1 MCRNFF
7 IIGVLEWYDL
17 IFGELVAGA
26 HLDDLDAYILVAF
39 LLVEHPFDDGLVLL
53 FSGDEYAALAVP
65 RLGAAMD
72 TDAGTTGY
80 VAQ

>member
-7 IIGVLEWYDL
+7 IIGVLKWDDL
-17 IFGELVAGA
+17 IVGELVAGA
-26 HLDDLDAYILVAF
+26 HLYDLDAYILVAF
-39 LLVEHPFDDGLVLL
+39 LLVEHPFDDGLVLCL
-53 FSGDEYAALAVP
+53 AGDEYAALAVL

-72 TDAGTTGY
+72 TDAGTPGY